1 MRDNSVTHDEFGGRK
16 ASVDEAPSRLSSDFG
31 PQEDVRL
38 LDLHRGRSPAQLL
51 KTESTIGGFEAPKT
65 SATSYQSAVHVP
77 PTTKPAWRPFWLRD
91 YILALFFILFLCCTV
106 ALPCMLLYSDRLRG
120 LGEVDREF
128 VRSWR
133 FGATAFLTLVAAFWT
148 RVELQILRYTPWAS
162 PQSDSILN
170 QPASSL
176 DYTAMIMPVA
186 LMHSWK
192 QRHFLVFIVIIV
204 SIMTKLQVVLS
215 PGLFYLDDVRST
227 RDTELRILTSFAA
240 SERSRAPVTGSNN
253 SATAPWYNARALSA
267 FNMSYPFGVTKHAAY
282 QTFDHRGTID
292 SPITVAVDAL
302 FTDIQCIQSEGYETQ
317 WAEEPSEANTET
329 TDYNVTLAVRFPDC
343 DEPVSI
349 KHNFTLPVDNV
360 TIWSIEPQTKTPHL
374 CPKLPKQY
382 NQVVYLAALYERS
395 AKTAS
400 AVELSAL
407 GAVICAPSAW
417 VSKVEIADDGAKP
430 NMTVL
435 PNQDKNPIDVNLWNI
450 LPGVVPDFTG
460 FWAPNESFS
469 RDLAYGPAMAE
480 ASFRGA
486 DMYHLDRSIFRSDTL
501 HRVMTSLTETVGPM
515 ISHHHLRVPDD
526 ARISGNQVVVMI
538 NQVKVTRAICIAMTC
553 IFAISAVFALYLAI
567 SVRRRFQPWHRNPS
581 TVLGAL
587 IFFNAD
593 QRSAG
598 VEYSKADR
606 KIAWSHSTFSPIQL
620 TTWLRT
626 LFLVYALALA
636 IALAVTL
643 SISQSSDGLVNMK
656 EGTPALSWMLVPAI
670 ALFIV
675 SLYASSSDTAVR
687 DRAILSKLSS
697 RPCTARELDMSLLD
711 MLGVR
716 ALYHSLKS
724 KIFAVTLTQ
733 VLAICCGFLT
743 PLLSILF
750 TVKIISEVE
759 DVSIEQDSWFGVR
772 RQGATSF
779 NVWDTWRMQEDMGS
793 LMLFQNSS
801 ELRYP
806 EGTYRDL
813 VYPIVKLN
821 DAVQDWTGKVS
832 VQLTLPAARLSPE
845 CFQLSDFK
853 PNPDSEVADED
864 HIIASYTEEIICPN
878 SLGQA
883 ALTRDIRVAL
893 GNETNPRYFAK
904 TISSQDYAMLI
915 RKLCKEDDDEN
926 TNYRPWTVET
936 FMWGAISD
944 SKKSFDHI
952 EGWRCNYT
960 WTEVPTQFTY
970 HSSNSQPQLD
980 YGRPP
985 VSDDTKAKPWEP
997 YFSTPNMDFLQ
1008 PDFSIQNSQAA
1019 EVGEAFA
1026 PLIKPFGPL
1035 WLNEFGDSSKTDYIL
1050 NTIHFRRAI
1059 VAAQYANVKNRL
1071 KLNDTSDTEP
1081 KNHLTI
1087 LPSNGS
1093 VTRTNK
1099 RRLVQ
1104 NFGVTI
1110 AIIAILALAFIINL
1124 WALGSRMMNLFVG
1137 VESDF
1142 LLDLNM
1148 KGVCPDEF
1156 NSLVSWHNLLHGAAG
1171 STVLPRDSQYMSSPH
1186 TCKELAG
1193 VEFQIGWFYFNGLKE
1208 KYFTIG
1214 SLNDPNCEYLGR
1226 YER

>member
-1 MRDNSVTHDEFGGRK
+1 MQDQISRPEGETKDE
-16 ASVDEAPSRLSSDFG
+16 VYNPQLEYLS
-31 PQEDVRL
+31 E
-38 LDLHRGRSPAQLL
+38 
-51 KTESTIGGFEAPKT
+51 
-65 SATSYQSAVHVP
+65 
-77 PTTKPAWRPFWLRD
+77 PFTW
-91 YILALFFILFLCCTV
+91 
-106 ALPCMLLYSDRLRG
+106 
-120 LGEVDREF
+120 
-128 VRSWR
+128 
-133 FGATAFLTLVAAFWT
+133 
-148 RVELQILRYTPWAS
+148 
-162 PQSDSILN
+162 
-170 QPASSL
+170 
-176 DYTAMIMPVA
+176 
-186 LMHSWK
+186 
-192 QRHFLVFIVIIV
+192 
-204 SIMTKLQVVLS
+204 
-215 PGLFYLDDVRST
+215 DD
-227 RDTELRILTSFAA
+227 
-240 SERSRAPVTGSNN
+240 
-253 SATAPWYNARALSA
+253 
-267 FNMSYPFGVTKHAAY
+267 
-282 QTFDHRGTID
+282 
-292 SPITVAVDAL
+292 
-302 FTDIQCIQSEGYETQ
+302 
-317 WAEEPSEANTET
+317 
-329 TDYNVTLAVRFPDC
+329 
-343 DEPVSI
+343 
-349 KHNFTLPVDNV
+349 
-360 TIWSIEPQTKTPHL
+360 
-374 CPKLPKQY
+374 
-382 NQVVYLAALYERS
+382 
-395 AKTAS
+395 
-400 AVELSAL
+400 
-407 GAVICAPSAW
+407 
-417 VSKVEIADDGAKP
+417 
-430 NMTVL
+430 
-435 PNQDKNPIDVNLWNI
+435 
-450 LPGVVPDFTG
+450 VPDF
-460 FWAPNESFS
+460 
-469 RDLAYGPAMAE
+469 DLEIQKLE
-480 ASFRGA
+480 ASLEIAGDVSTRAVQLRNLGELTLTGIRE
-486 DMYHLDRSIFRSDTL
+486 DTQDLDRSIVLFEQLIDLESVDDASYTDSLMRLGVLHENKFDRTGNLEDLDSCLKRSQDAL
-501 HRVMTSLTETVGPM
+501 IVLGSGK
-515 ISHHHLRVPDD
+515 SHKRAEVLLNLGTAYGKRFDRLGDSDDLDCSIVYYSGAVEASPDD
-526 ARISGNQVVVMI
+526 TSPLERYGLLFHLGLGHTKRYQNLDSREDLDISIRVL
-538 NQVKVTRAICIAMTC
+538 K
-553 IFAISAVFALYLAI
+553 SAVDLVVEHSAFQTSANETLGMLY
-567 SVRRRFQPWHRNPS
+567 QQK
-581 TVLGAL
+581 
-587 IFFNAD
+587 FN
-593 QRSAG
+593 
-598 VEYSKADR
+598 
-606 KIAWSHSTFSPIQL
+606 
-620 TTWLRT
+620 RT
-626 LFLVYALALA
+626 
-636 IALAVTL
+636 
-643 SISQSSDGLVNMK
+643 
-656 EGTPALSWMLVPAI
+656 
-670 ALFIV
+670 
-675 SLYASSSDTAVR
+675 R
-687 DRAILSKLSS
+687 
-697 RPCTARELDMSLLD
+697 D

-724 KIFAVTLTQ
+724 KTFALALTQ

-743 PLLSILF
+743 PLSSILF

-821 DAVQDWTGKVS
+821 DAVQDWTGRVS
-832 VQLTLPAARLSPE
+832 VHLTLPAARLSPE

-853 PNPDSEVADED
+853 ANPDSEVADED

-878 SLGQA
+878 GLGQA

-904 TISSQDYAMLI
+904 TMSSQDYAMLI

-970 HSSNSQPQLD
+970 RSSNSQPQLD

-1008 PDFSIQNSQAA
+1008 PDFSIQDSQAA

-1035 WLNEFGDSSKTDYIL
+1035 GLNEFGDSSKTDYIL
-1050 NTIHFRRAI
+1050 NTIHFRRGI

-1081 KNHLTI
+1081 TNHPTT

-1093 VTRTNK
+1093 ITRTNK

-1104 NFGVTI
+1104 NFGITI
-1110 AIIAILALAFIINL
+1110 AIIVILALAFIVNL
-1124 WALGSRMMNLFVG
+1124 WALGSRMMKRFVG

-1171 STVLPRDSQYMSSPH
+1171 STVLPRDSQYMSTSH

-1193 VEFQIGWFYFNGLKE
+1193 VEFRIGWFYFNGLKG

-1214 SLNDPNCEYLGR
+1214 SLNDPSCEYIGR

>member
-1 MRDNSVTHDEFGGRK
+1 
-16 ASVDEAPSRLSSDFG
+16 
-31 PQEDVRL
+31 
-38 LDLHRGRSPAQLL
+38 
-51 KTESTIGGFEAPKT
+51 
-65 SATSYQSAVHVP
+65 
-77 PTTKPAWRPFWLRD
+77 
-91 YILALFFILFLCCTV
+91 
-106 ALPCMLLYSDRLRG
+106 MLLYSDRLRG

-162 PQSDSILN
+162 PQSDQILN

-176 DYTAMIMPVA
+176 DYTAMIVPVA

-192 QRHFLVFIVIIV
+192 QRHYLIFIVIIV

-227 RDTELRILTSFAA
+227 QDTELQILTSFAA
-240 SERSRAPVTGSNN
+240 NKRSSAPATGSNN

-267 FNMSYPFGVTKHAAY
+267 FNMSYPFGVTKQAAY

-292 SPITVAVDAL
+292 SPITVTVDAL
-302 FTDIQCIQSEGYETQ
+302 FMDIQCIESEGYETQ
-317 WAEEPSEANTET
+317 WVEEPSKADTKT
-329 TDYNVTLAVRFPDC
+329 TDYNVTLTVRFPDYK
-343 DEPVSI
+343 S
-349 KHNFTLPVDNV
+349 
-360 TIWSIEPQTKTPHL
+360 PHL
-374 CPKLPKQY
+374 GPKLSKQY

-417 VSKVEIADDGAKP
+417 VSKVEIVDDGAKP

-450 LPGVVPDFTG
+450 LPGVVPAFTG
-460 FWAPNESFS
+460 FWAPNESLS
-469 RDLAYGPAMAE
+469 RDLAYGPALAE

-486 DMYHLDRSIFRSDTL
+486 DMYHLDRSVFRSDTL
-501 HRVMTSLTETVGPM
+501 HRVMTNLTETVGPM
-515 ISHHHLRVPDD
+515 IAHHHLRVPDD

-593 QRSAG
+593 QRSVG
-598 VEYSKADR
+598 VEYPKADS
-606 KIAWSHSTFSPIQL
+606 KFAWSHSTFSPIQL
-620 TTWLRT
+620 TTWLRS
-626 LFLVYALALA
+626 LFLVYALTLV

-643 SISQSSDGLVNMK
+643 SISESSDGLINVK
-656 EGTPALSWMLVPAI
+656 EGTPALSWMLVPAV

-675 SLYASSSDTAVR
+675 GLYASSSDTAVR

-697 RPCTARELDMSLLD
+697 RSCTARELDISLLD

-716 ALYHSLKS
+716 ALYHSLTS

-733 VLAICCGFLT
+733 VLAICCGVLT
-743 PLLSILF
+743 PLSSILF
-750 TVKIISEVE
+750 NVKNISEVE

-813 VYPIVKLN
+813 VYPIVRLN
-821 DAVQDWTGKVS
+821 DAVQDWTGRVS
-832 VQLTLPAARLSPE
+832 IQLTLPAARLSPE
-845 CFQLSDFK
+845 CFQLNDFK
-853 PNPDSEVADED
+853 ANPDSEVADED

-878 SLGQA
+878 GLGQA
-883 ALTRDIRVAL
+883 ALTRDIRVEL

-904 TISSQDYAMLI
+904 TMSSQDYVMLI

-926 TNYRPWTVET
+926 KNYRPWTVET
-936 FMWGAISD
+936 FMWGAISA
-944 SKKSFDHI
+944 SKKTFDYI

-960 WTEVPTQFTY
+960 WTEVPTLFTY
-970 HSSNSQPQLD
+970 RSSNSQPQLD

-997 YFSTPNMDFLQ
+997 YFSAPNMDFLQ
-1008 PDFSIQNSQAA
+1008 PDFSIQNARAA
-1019 EVGEAFA
+1019 EVDEAFA

-1035 WLNEFGDSSKTDYIL
+1035 GLDEFGDSSKTNYIL

-1059 VAAQYANVKNRL
+1059 VAAQYANANNRL

-1081 KNHLTI
+1081 KNHPTI
-1087 LPSNGS
+1087 SPSNGS
-1093 VTRTNK
+1093 ITRTNK

-1110 AIIAILALAFIINL
+1110 AIIVILTLAFIVNL
-1124 WALGSRMMNLFVG
+1124 WALSSRMMKRFLG
-1137 VESDF
+1137 VDSGF

-1148 KGVCPDEF
+1148 KGFARMNSTASFHGTIFSTARLDQPYCREIHSTCP
-1156 NSLVSWHNLLHGAAG
+1156 
-1171 STVLPRDSQYMSSPH
+1171 LP
-1186 TCKELAG
+1186 KLAR
-1193 VEFQIGWFYFNGLKE
+1193 N
-1208 KYFTIG
+1208 
-1214 SLNDPNCEYLGR
+1214 
-1226 YER
+1226 

>member
-1 MRDNSVTHDEFGGRK
+1 MRNKSVAHGEFGSHR

-38 LDLHRGRSPAQLL
+38 LDLRRDRSPANHS
-51 KTESTIGGFEAPKT
+51 KTKSTIGGFEAPKT
-65 SATSYQSAVHVP
+65 STTSYQSAVHVP
-77 PTTKPAWRPFWLRD
+77 PTPKPAWRPFWLRY
-91 YILALFFILFLCCTV
+91 YILVLFFILFLCCTV

-133 FGATAFLTLVAAFWT
+133 FGATAFLTLVAAFWA
-148 RVELQILRYTPWAS
+148 RVELQILRYTPWTS
-162 PQSDSILN
+162 LQSDQVLN

-176 DYTAMIMPVA
+176 DYTAMIVPVA
-186 LMHSWK
+186 LVHSWK
-192 QRHFLVFIVIIV
+192 QRHFFVFIVIIV
-204 SIMTKLQVVLS
+204 SIMTKIQVVLS

-227 RDTELRILTSFAA
+227 RDTELQILTSFAA
-240 SERSRAPVTGSNN
+240 TERSSAPVTGSNN

-267 FNMSYPFGVTKHAAY
+267 FNMSYPFGVTNQAAY
-282 QTFDHRGTID
+282 QTFDDRGTID
-292 SPITVAVDAL
+292 SPITVVVDAL
-302 FTDIQCIQSEGYETQ
+302 FTDIQCIESESYETQ
-317 WAEEPSEANTET
+317 WVGEPPETETGT
-329 TDYNVTLAVRFPDC
+329 TDYNVTLTVRFPDC

-349 KHNFTLPVDNV
+349 KHNFTLPVQNV
-360 TIWSIEPQTKTPHL
+360 TMWSIEPQTKAPHL
-374 CPKLPKQY
+374 CPKLSKQY
-382 NQVVYLAALYERS
+382 DQVVYLAALYERS
-395 AKTAS
+395 AKRAS

-417 VSKVEIADDGAKP
+417 VSKVEIADDGARP
-430 NMTVL
+430 NMTVV
-435 PNQDKNPIDVNLWNI
+435 PDQNKNPIDVNLWNI
-450 LPGVVPDFTG
+450 LPGVVPAFTG

-469 RDLAYGPAMAE
+469 QDLAYGPALAE

-486 DMYHLDRSIFRSDTL
+486 DMYHLDRSVFRSDTL
-501 HRVMTSLTETVGPM
+501 HRVITNLTETVGPM
-515 ISHHHLRVPDD
+515 ISHHHLRVPDN
-526 ARISGNQVVVMI
+526 ARISGKRVIVMS
-538 NQVKVTRAICIAMTC
+538 NQVKVTRAICIAMT
-553 IFAISAVFALYLAI
+553 VMFALSAGFALSLAI
-567 SVRRRFQPWHRNPS
+567 HVRRRFQPWHRNPS

-593 QRSAG
+593 QRNAP
-598 VEYSKADR
+598 VKHPKADS
-606 KIAWSHSTFSPIQL
+606 KFAWSHSTFSPIQL
-620 TTWLRT
+620 TTWLRS
-626 LFLVYALALA
+626 LFLVYALALV

-643 SISQSSDGLVNMK
+643 SISESSNGLVDVK
-656 EGTPALSWMLVPAI
+656 EGTPALSWMLVPAV

-675 SLYASSSDTAVR
+675 SLYASASDTAVR

-697 RPCTARELDMSLLD
+697 RPCTAPELDMSLLD

-733 VLAICCGFLT
+733 ILAICCGVLT
-743 PLLSILF
+743 PLSSILF
-750 TVKIISEVE
+750 TVKNISEVE
-759 DVSIEQDSWFGVR
+759 DVAIEQDSWFGVR
-772 RQGATSF
+772 RQAATSF
-779 NVWDTWRMQEDMGS
+779 NVWDTWRVQEDMGS
-793 LMLFQNSS
+793 LMMFQNSS

-813 VYPIVKLN
+813 VYPVVKLN
-821 DAVQDWTGKVS
+821 DAVQDWTGNVS
-832 VQLTLPAARLSPE
+832 VQLTLPAARLWPD
-845 CFQLSDFK
+845 CFQLRSFEA
-853 PNPDSEVADED
+853 NPDYELADEE
-864 HIIASYTEEIICPN
+864 HIIASYPERIVCPN
-878 SLGQA
+878 RPSQA
-883 ALTRDIRVAL
+883 TLTRDIRIAL

-904 TISSQDYAMLI
+904 IMSPQDYALLV
-915 RKLCKEDDDEN
+915 RKLCEEDDDEN
-926 TNYRPWTVET
+926 KNDMPWTVET

-970 HSSNSQPQLD
+970 RSSNNQAQLD

-985 VSDDTKAKPWEP
+985 ISDETKAKPWEP
-997 YFSTPNMDFLQ
+997 YFSAPNMDFLQ

-1019 EVGEAFA
+1019 VVDEAFA

-1035 WLNEFGDSSKTDYIL
+1035 GLDEFGDSNKTDYIL

-1059 VAAQYANVKNRL
+1059 IAAQYANVKNRL

-1081 KNHLTI
+1081 TNHPTI
-1087 LPSNGS
+1087 SPSNGS

-1104 NFGVTI
+1104 NLGVTI
-1110 AIIAILALAFIINL
+1110 AIVAILTLAFIGNL
-1124 WALGSRMMNLFVG
+1124 WALGSTMMKRFFG
-1137 VESDF
+1137 VQSDF

-1156 NSLVSWHNLLHGAAG
+1156 NSLVSWQTLLYGAAG
-1171 STVLPRDSQYMSSPH
+1171 STVLPRDSQYMSSTQ
-1186 TCKELAG
+1186 TCKELG
-1193 VEFQIGWFYFNGLKE
+1193 GSNFQMGWFYQNDLKE
-1208 KYFTIG
+1208 KHFTIG
-1214 SLNDPNCEYLGR
+1214 SLNDPDSEYMGR
-1226 YER
+1226 FER